1 MNGKVTYHQQVSY
14 CGKPRCRKCREG
26 TGHGPYWYRYQT
38 VEGRTTRTYIGKHL
52 PPEVQETMEGYHEP
66 PSSHSGEREQ
76 STIRIYTLGQ
86 FRLERRSG
94 RDASEW
100 QTVTDSAWQHQRV
113 RSLLCSLVSSNGR
126 KLGREQIMDA
136 LWPDLDM
143 ETAAS
148 RLDRA
153 VYSLRQIFEPSR
165 GRLATSPL
173 LLTEREMIVLAEH
186 PQVWTDSD
194 VFDQLLL
201 QAHATPDPGEKERL
215 LEEAATLYGGDFLP
229 EERKLEATL
238 ARRDS
243 LRRSWIGLLLDLADL
258 RIAREALTSAIDP
271 LDRLMSIDPTNEA
284 AVQRLISLLA
294 QLGRRGEALRAYK
307 RLATVLQQ
315 EYRIA
320 PLPETRALYEAV
332 RSGADKLPTQ
342 RSSISESGGATSA
355 VTRADTASNAAPS
368 PAIQIGRTHQSPLVG
383 REEEIELLRML
394 VTETERAAKFKL
406 AAQKKTSLSS
416 LDTQRRPQSVLLLGD
431 VGIGKTRLAEEIS
444 RDAKKR
450 GWAVA
455 WSRVYAQEGS
465 IPYRLWTEVLR
476 KAMAQGAW
484 QRQEVKNRPLVF
496 QPLVSLLPEL
506 HELLS
511 HVAISSSLPPEQ
523 EQLRLWEAARELLTI
538 ISDGTPLLIA
548 LDDLQWA
555 DGSSCEL
562 LAYLARRLQNHPIV
576 IVGTCRENELGANH
590 PLRPLLTDLQRENA
604 VETIQLQPLSDE
616 QISMLVSQ
624 VSQIAEPVMQRI
636 STRAA
641 GNPFFAEELA
651 RSIGAQPSL
660 SAHSGDSETA
670 LPETI
675 TAVLDLRLNRLNA
688 ACHRLL
694 NKAAVLGGSFEFH
707 VINEMEASTPGSSED
722 IVLDLLEEALRSGM
736 LTEEGTGT
744 RITYHFWHPLL
755 VNHLYEA
762 LSAARRASLHRRAA
776 EIFRQV
782 YHSRKEE
789 GAATITHH
797 LVAGGADPQQIAH
810 YAELAGNRSY
820 AFSSYPDAEK
830 FYRITLEHL
839 GYSAGRSIAALSPEE
854 QLHFAYLLECLGECT
869 RIQGKYEEARHIYE
883 QTLAVHKQRPFVKPS
898 PEYQQEVQIQ
908 ALLWCEIGFTWYSTG
923 KNVQARQ
930 CYQRAEHVLQDAEI
944 VAGPAW
950 AYLCYQQS
958 HVSWREGMYEEARE
972 TALEASKLFEEG
984 LEQQKHDVGNK
995 SYHSTRLGRIL
1006 GGDPVNLGRTHV
1018 LLGLIANGAGQ
1029 SQEALDHLNVA
1040 LTLYEQHAS
1049 EREIAIVCCNL
1060 GDVHMR
1066 KAEHSLAQ
1074 AFFRR
1079 SLNIAERIGEMPLI
1093 SITFGNLGVLSARIG
1108 DIEEAEIWF
1117 RKGLV
1122 LAERINDVVAI
1133 SILHI
1138 YLAIILQEQ
1147 ARYEE
1152 VKGSLL
1158 KAISIGR
1165 SMHITP
1171 CIGFA
1176 LVVLGNIR
1184 IARAMALNKDHN
1196 AYEESKKLIQR
1207 AKKTLQYALALESME
1222 AETRTEG
1229 QLAMAQVML
1238 LLGEIDAAQQ
1248 LAEQTLEKARQF
1260 ELTWLIARTQQ
1271 VLGGILEACGQ
1282 QRQANEQFEL
1292 ALRTF
1297 RRHGMRLEYGHTLL
1311 LFGEVLIQRDAAGGK
1326 QYQCG
1331 LNYLQEAQQIFKDCN
1346 AVANEQL
1353 VSQILIRYE
1362 NVSKA

>member
-38 VEGRTTRTYIGKHL
+38 IEGRTTRTYIGKHL

-186 PQVWTDSD
+186 PQVWIDSD
-194 VFDQLLL
+194 VFDQLLV
-201 QAHATPDPGEKERL
+201 QAHAAPDPGEKERL

-238 ARRDS
+238 ARRDA

-258 RIAREALTSAIDP
+258 RIAREALNSAIDP

-332 RSGADKLPTQ
+332 RSGADKLPSQ
-342 RSSISESGGATSA
+342 RTSISESGATSA

-538 ISDGTPLLIA
+538 ISDSTPLLIA

-604 VETIQLQPLSDE
+604 VETVQLQPLSDE

-624 VSQIAEPVMQRI
+624 VSQVAEPVMQRI

-675 TAVLDLRLNRLNA
+675 TAVLDLRLNRLNP

-722 IVLDLLEEALRSGM
+722 VVLDLLEEALRSGM

-782 YHSRKEE
+782 YHNREEE

-810 YAELAGNRSY
+810 YAELAGNRAY

-839 GYSAGRSIAALSPEE
+839 GYSVDRSIAALSPEE

-869 RIQGKYEEARHIYE
+869 RIQGNNEQARNFYE
-883 QTLAVHKQRPFVKPS
+883 QALHMRGRCYETSSLN
-898 PEYQQEVQIQ
+898 EQEAQIQ
-908 ALLWCEIGFTWYSTG
+908 ALLWCEIGVTWY
-923 KNVQARQ
+923 NVGNTAQARQ
-930 CYQRAEHVLQDAEI
+930 CFQRGEQVLQDAK
-944 VAGPAW
+944 VTTNSAW
-950 AYLCYQQS
+950 GYLRYQQS
-958 HVSWREGMYEEARE
+958 YASWREGGYKEARI
-972 TALEASKLFEEG
+972 TALEALELFEG
-984 LEQQKHDVGNK
+984 VVEQREYSAGHKTHL
-995 SYHSTRLGRIL
+995 TLIRRTLA
-1006 GGDPVNLGRTHV
+1006 GDPVNLGRTHS
-1018 LLGLIANGAGQ
+1018 LLGLIAASG
-1029 SQEALDHLNVA
+1029 SRYVEALTHLNMA
-1040 LTLYEQHAS
+1040 LTLFEQYDS
-1049 EREIAIVCCNL
+1049 QREIAIVCCNL

-1079 SLNIAERIGEMPLI
+1079 SLSIAERIGEMPLVSFI
-1093 SITFGNLGVLSARIG
+1093 FGNLGVLDTHCG
-1108 DIEEAEIWF
+1108 NLDEAEDEF
-1117 RKGLV
+1117 KKGIT
-1122 LAERINDVVAI
+1122 LAERSNDPVHLSMWYA
-1133 SILHI
+1133 
-1138 YLAIILQEQ
+1138 YLATVLQKQGRLPDAE
-1147 ARYEE
+1147 AALGRA
-1152 VKGSLL
+1152 LT
-1158 KAISIGR
+1158 IGR
-1165 SMHITP
+1165 TIHIAP
-1171 CIGFA
+1171 YKGLA
-1176 LVVLGNIR
+1176 LVTLGSIR
-1184 IARAMALNKDHN
+1184 ITQAMFVGAERNNSQASEEMLRNLKRAR
-1196 AYEESKKLIQR
+1196 
-1207 AKKTLQYALALESME
+1207 KTLQHALSLESME

-1282 QRQANEQFEL
+1282 QRQASEQFEL

-1297 RRHGMRLEYGHTLL
+1297 RRHGMRLECGHTLQ
-1311 LFGEVLIQRDAAGGK
+1311 LFGEVLIQRDSVGGK

-1331 LNYLQEAQQIFKDCN
+1331 LGYLREAQQIFKDCN

-1353 VSQILIRYE
+1353 VKQILARYE
-1362 NVSKA
+1362 NVSKI